1 MSESLH
7 PSTPTRSLAIT
18 LVHPSASVGFEPTR
32 ASSNGFQVQRLP
44 RRVGGFPAAGL
55 LCPRQVPA
63 MRMVA
68 VLGAPWCH
76 KLYNVSYY
84 VFGSDFPPCTD
95 PPLLVA
101 CPVCVMSADLRTY
114 SSRTGACSL
123 ARTSRRF
130 PVVSDF
136 SWRHEKFHGLPWTAM
151 DKNANCLNF
160 EHEIA

>member
-1 MSESLH
+1 MH
-7 PSTPTRSLAIT
+7 F
-18 LVHPSASVGFEPTR
+18 VGFEPTS
-32 ASSNGFQVQRLP
+32 AGSNGFQVQRLP
-44 RRVGGFPAAGL
+44 RRASVFSAAGL

-76 KLYNVSYY
+76 KLYNVSYC

-101 CPVCVMSADLRTY
+101 CPVCVTTADLSTY

-123 ARTSRRF
+123 ARRRSQPRPQPACVLAGVLQWCQIF
-130 PVVSDF
+130 LGAMRNF
-136 SWRHEKFHGLPWTAM
+136 MACRGQPWTKM
-151 DKNANCLNF
+151 QTV
-160 EHEIA
+160 